1 MIPNIGILYTCKYSI
16 HGLWICH
23 EILDSTKNCLSF
35 GRRQEGL
42 PPMTDRKQ
50 AKLRIELFEGH
61 RPWAFRKTWNH
72 LGKGTYA
79 LRCLLEAKL
88 WIVLLDFVSWLWIG
102 RSFESS
108 QECEL
113 THVQSSSKNTFK
125 KKGWVIKLSVC
136 QNFAVRNARGC
147 GSVDQV
153 WPPLWPLVLPW
164 VMASGIASS
173 MSTVHTMCPWFRS
186 LPFSWCVSKT
196 FAKRISPPLAVQKW
210 MFTWKPETFA
220 FANGAQ
226 KQLIGI
232 RWLYRWFGC
241 WSFHFRFISMCK
253 SHGERS
259 SKR

>member
-1 MIPNIGILYTCKYSI
+1 MVCVLRFNFFRWVLLRQTHVFSHPFLNSIPIQVIMEYLPVFITKFNDMIPNIGILYTCKYSI

-79 LRCLLEAKL
+79 LRCFLEAKL

-147 GSVDQV
+147 GSLD
-153 WPPLWPLVLPW
+153 
-164 VMASGIASS
+164 
-173 MSTVHTMCPWFRS
+173 
-186 LPFSWCVSKT
+186 
-196 FAKRISPPLAVQKW
+196 
-210 MFTWKPETFA
+210 
-220 FANGAQ
+220 
-226 KQLIGI
+226 
-232 RWLYRWFGC
+232 
-241 WSFHFRFISMCK
+241 
-253 SHGERS
+253 
-259 SKR
+259 